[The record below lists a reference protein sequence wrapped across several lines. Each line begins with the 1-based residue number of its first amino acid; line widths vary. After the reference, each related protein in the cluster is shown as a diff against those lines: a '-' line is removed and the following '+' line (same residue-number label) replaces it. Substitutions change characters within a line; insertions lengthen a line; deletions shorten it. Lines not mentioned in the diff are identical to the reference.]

1 MLLQSWGGKIR
12 VFPAFPS
19 AWKDASFYN
28 LRSEGGFVVSAV
40 KKDGITKFISIKS
53 LAGEPCVIKT
63 DMKGTV
69 KLLASKAV
77 KMKQYDGLISL
88 TLPKGEEAIL
98 YTGTKPASFEVTQ
111 LPLKVEECNS
121 WGVNKK

>member
-28 LRSEGGFVVSAV
+28 LRAEGGFVVSAV
-40 KKDGITKFISIKS
+40 KKEGITKFISVKS
-53 LAGEPCVIKT
+53 LAGEPCTIKT

-69 KLLASKAV
+69 KLVASKTV
-77 KMKQYDGLISL
+77 KMSQQDGLITL

-98 YTGTKPASFEVTQ
+98 YSGTKPSSFEITPLQ
-111 LPLKVEECNS
+111 LKVLECNS
-121 WGVNKK
+121 WGVK